1 VRLDRPVPRP
11 GDTCTQGSSLTAAG
25 VYEGVPFRSQ
35 DGTADRLPGASDP
48 DYLETLRGDAP
59 ALLRAALAANSPTAD
74 GEAALQALLPLV
86 YRRLRDIAGS
96 YLARERR
103 GHTLSPTALVHE
115 AYLRLL
121 EQPGVSW
128 RGGNHV
134 VALAAHMMRRV
145 LVNHAVARQRKK
157 RGQGW
162 QRVTIDT
169 GLEVPGK
176 PAESQALDLI
186 EIDDLLRQLA
196 VLDPRQARVVELRF
210 FGGMTVDEIAA
221 TLEISPATAKR
232 EWATARLWLLREL
245 RGG

>member
-1 VRLDRPVPRP
+1 M
-11 GDTCTQGSSLTAAG
+11 
-25 VYEGVPFRSQ
+25 
-35 DGTADRLPGASDP
+35 
-48 DYLETLRGDAP
+48 P
-59 ALLRAALAANSPTAD
+59 ALLRAALAANSPEAV
-74 GEAALQALLPLV
+74 GEAELQALLPQV
-86 YRRLRDIAGS
+86 YRRLREIAAG
-96 YLARERR
+96 YIGRERR

-145 LVNHAVARQRKK
+145 LVNHAVARNRQK
-157 RGQGW
+157 RGRGW

-169 GLEVPGK
+169 GLEVPGQ
-176 PAESQALDLI
+176 PAQPVELDLV
-186 EIDDLLRQLA
+186 EIDDLLHRLA
-196 VLDPRQARVVELRF
+196 ALDPRQARVVELRF